1 MKTKKSSYLIA
12 IFLVAICS
20 FYGCKANSA
29 KTKSSTKTKLIKK
42 ENIALNDDY
51 SWKKNVSVKKAKKTK
66 VPTLIVMDE
75 KIDKK
80 GTCVA
85 KVCLINNPGILG
97 LNFSLSY
104 DDKKIELEKVQQGEA
119 FEHVLSMTQSKTL
132 KNGCKFMWTGEEVKK
147 DQIKDGPIL
156 YMKFKVKKGV
166 KNTKTPIVLVM
177 NKKGIYDNN
186 LNTIKLKIQNGYIIT
201 KK

>member
-156 YMKFKVKKGV
+156 YMKFKVEKGV

>member
-1 MKTKKSSYLIA
+1 
-12 IFLVAICS
+12 
-20 FYGCKANSA
+20 
-29 KTKSSTKTKLIKK
+29 
-42 ENIALNDDY
+42 
-51 SWKKNVSVKKAKKTK
+51 
-66 VPTLIVMDE
+66 MDE

>member
-12 IFLVAICS
+12 IFLVVICS

-29 KTKSSTKTKLIKK
+29 KTKLIKK

-51 SWKKNVSVKKAKKTK
+51 SWKKNASVKKAKKTK

-85 KVCLINNPGILG
+85 EVCLINNPGILG
-97 LNFSLSY
+97 LTFSLSY
-104 DDKKIELEKVQQGEA
+104 DDKKIQLEKVQQGEA

-166 KNTKTPIVLVM
+166 KNIKTPIVLVM